1 MPTTER
7 QRAASGATERWFV
20 ARGLPHFI
28 FDYSATRDVWT
39 RAAPVLALI
48 ALAEVVAN
56 APNADFAAWVS
67 ALVTLGAFLAVLA
80 VWSVANRLRGRP
92 LFARP
97 TDVGPIE
104 VAMFVLIPALV
115 PVASGGQWR
124 SGLVTGIANLVLL
137 ALIYLTTSYG
147 IIPMTRW
154 ALGHGTRQLR
164 SVSGVLVRAL
174 PLLLLVVIVVF
185 YTVEPFQI
193 GHELP
198 WPLVL
203 IAVAFF
209 LLGATLFAA
218 IRVPR
223 QVGALSEG
231 DTWAALRSRAGAT
244 PAGALCPE
252 LPARPAPS
260 PRLSRREWANVGLVV
275 MASEAIL
282 VLLVGFAMFAFL
294 VVLGLLT
301 VPLDLTR
308 SWLGEQPDVL
318 VSFWLF
324 GKELVITN
332 ELLKAAAFLA
342 AFAALQFTVSLLSD
356 TAYQEE
362 FLDEL
367 HGELR
372 DSLAARAVYL
382 TVMIRR
388 ARPSGG
394 TTRRRSRRR

>member
-1 MPTTER
+1 MRE
-7 QRAASGATERWFV
+7 TERWFV
-20 ARGLPHFI
+20 GRGLPHFI

-48 ALAEVVAN
+48 ALAEVVGN
-56 APNADFAAWVS
+56 APNADFALWVS
-67 ALVTLGAFLAVLA
+67 VVVTVGAFALVLA
-80 VWSVANRLRGRP
+80 VWGGANRLRGRP
-92 LFARP
+92 TFARP
-97 TDVGPIE
+97 TDVGPVE
-104 VAMFVLIPALV
+104 VAMFVIIPALV

-124 SGLVTGIANLVLL
+124 SGIVTAIANTLLL
-137 ALIYLTTSYG
+137 ALIYVTTSYG
-147 IIPMTRW
+147 VIPMTRW
-154 ALGHGTRQLR
+154 ALVHGTRQLR

-198 WPLVL
+198 WPLITVA
-203 IAVAFF
+203 IAFF

-223 QVGALSEG
+223 QVGALSDG
-231 DTWAALRSRAGAT
+231 DTWAKLRARAGHT
-244 PAGALCPE
+244 PAAMLCPE
-252 LPARPAPS
+252 LPSRPGPA
-260 PRLSRREWANVGLVV
+260 PRLSRREWANVGMVV

-294 VVLGLLT
+294 VVLGVLT

-308 SWLGEQPDVL
+308 AWLGEQPDIL
-318 VSFWLF
+318 LSFWLF
-324 GKELVITN
+324 GRELVVSN
-332 ELLKAAAFLA
+332 ELLKASAFLA
-342 AFAALQFTVSLLSD
+342 AFASLQFTVSLLSD
-356 TAYQEE
+356 SAYQDE
-362 FLDEL
+362 FLEEL
-367 HGELR
+367 HEALR

-388 ARPSGG
+388 RHARRP
-394 TTRRRSRRR
+394 RRTS

>member
-1 MPTTER
+1 MPTTDA
-7 QRAASGATERWFV
+7 QRAASDATERWFV

-56 APNADFAAWVS
+56 APNADFPLWVS
-67 ALVTLGAFLAVLA
+67 ALATVGAFALVLA
-80 VWSVANRLRGRP
+80 VWGVANRMRGRP
-92 LFARP
+92 TFARP
-97 TDVGPIE
+97 TDVGPVE
-104 VAMFVLIPALV
+104 VALFVLVPALV
-115 PVASGGQWR
+115 PVAAGGQWR
-124 SGLVTGIANLVLL
+124 SGIATAISNLVLL
-137 ALIYLTTSYG
+137 LLIYLTTSYG

-154 ALGHGTRQLR
+154 AIVHGTQQLR
-164 SVSGVLVRAL
+164 AVSGVLVRAL

-198 WPLVL
+198 WPLIL
-203 IAVAFF
+203 IAVGFF

-223 QVGALSEG
+223 QVGSLSDG
-231 DTWAALRSRAGAT
+231 DTWAALRTRAGDT

-252 LPARPAPS
+252 LPARPAP
-260 PRLSRREWANVGLVV
+260 PRRLSRREWANVGLVV

-294 VVLGLLT
+294 VALGVLT

-308 SWLGEQPDVL
+308 AWLGEQPDVL
-318 VSFWLF
+318 ASFWLF

-332 ELLKAAAFLA
+332 ELLKASAFLA

-356 TAYQEE
+356 SAYQEE

-367 HGELR
+367 HDELR

-382 TVMIRR
+382 NVMIRR
-388 ARPSGG
+388 RAKR
-394 TTRRRSRRR
+394 